1 MMLSVVFFPTIAHGW
16 ITADNALAVA
26 GWFKI
31 IAMSP
36 DTSQFELWSHFQ
48 TEKLEVFDA
57 SKSRLEYLVKLA
69 GKIAPGR
76 TLLNI
81 GCGSGYLEQAAK
93 QKNWQ
98 VLSVDPSAQSVDRLK
113 AMGIDARCGMIESL
127 PIEPESVDI
136 VVSTEVFEHL
146 MPDVMDVGLKE
157 IQRVL
162 VRGGAL
168 IGTVPYRE
176 RLADNETYCPHCKVA
191 FHRWGHLQTFDEM
204 RMSSALEKYFAIRK
218 VGPIFFAPWNVLDWK
233 GKLSVSARLA
243 FSWFGVH
250 GTTSNLLF
258 IAVKR

>member
-1 MMLSVVFFPTIAHGW
+1 
-16 ITADNALAVA
+16 
-26 GWFKI
+26 
-31 IAMSP
+31 MSP

-48 TEKLEVFDA
+48 TERLEVFEA
-57 SKSRLEYLVKLA
+57 SKSRLDYLLRLA
-69 GKIAPGR
+69 GKVSPGR

-81 GCGSGYLEQAAK
+81 GCGSGYLERSAK
-93 QKNWQ
+93 QTSWQ
-98 VLSVDPSAQSVDRLK
+98 VLSVDPDAKSVDRLK
-113 AMGIDARCGMIESL
+113 AAGIDARCGMIESL
-127 PIEPESVDI
+127 PVASESIDV

-146 MPDVMDVGLKE
+146 MPDTMDAGLKE

-162 VRGGAL
+162 ARGGAL

-176 RLADNETYCPHCKVA
+176 RLADNEAYCPHCKMA
-191 FHRWGHLQTFDEM
+191 FHRWGHHQSFDELSM
-204 RMSSALEKYFAIRK
+204 KSALGKCFAIRK

-233 GKLSVSARLA
+233 GKLSVSARVA